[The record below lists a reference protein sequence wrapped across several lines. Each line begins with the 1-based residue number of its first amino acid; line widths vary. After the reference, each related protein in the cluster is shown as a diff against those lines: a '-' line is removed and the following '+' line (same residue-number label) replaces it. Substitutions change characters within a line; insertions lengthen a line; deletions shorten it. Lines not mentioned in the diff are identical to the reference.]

1 MVIPPFVYSLLTHSF
16 SRYPIVFFISLS
28 PTLSPTP
35 NLSNG
40 RKKDREEKK
49 KKKKKP
55 EDRKLEKGRKNKKKV
70 RKGRVKARDEKDD
83 ESLQTFTAAK
93 CFIVALLYLIFYPTS
108 ALAP

>member
-1 MVIPPFVYSLLTHSF
+1 MVRMGGVTTFLCRCAQTDGRMNCPPH
-16 SRYPIVFFISLS
+16 
-28 PTLSPTP
+28 
-35 NLSNG
+35 
-40 RKKDREEKK
+40 E
-49 KKKKKP
+49 
-55 EDRKLEKGRKNKKKV
+55 KLEKGRKNKKKV